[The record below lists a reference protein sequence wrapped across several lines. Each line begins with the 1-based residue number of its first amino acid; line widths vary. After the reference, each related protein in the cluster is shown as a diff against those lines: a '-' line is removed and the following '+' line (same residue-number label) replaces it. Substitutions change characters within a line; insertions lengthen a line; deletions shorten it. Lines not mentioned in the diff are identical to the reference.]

1 MTEVMIDPLHDW
13 TEADLETLPDDG
25 SRYEII
31 DGRLLVVPPAGE
43 VHNSRGI
50 ELLIQLKNA
59 APAGWRVVYEIGLA
73 IDEDRLVPD
82 LLVLPPDAP
91 MADAAFND
99 VTVIKPQLVIEIASR
114 STETTD
120 AGNKLVTY
128 ARAGIPAYW
137 RVARD
142 GKMFLHALMEAGA
155 YGLIATIAPGE
166 RHSVLFPFPLEL
178 RAPE

>member
-1 MTEVMIDPLHDW
+1 MIDPLHDW
-13 TEADLETLPDDG
+13 TEADLDTLPDDG

-43 VHNSRGI
+43 VHNSRGT
-50 ELLIQLKNA
+50 ELLTQLKNA
-59 APAGWRVVYEIGLA
+59 APDGWRVVYEIGLA

-82 LLVLPPDAP
+82 LIVLPPNAP
-91 MADAAFND
+91 IANAAFND
-99 VTVIKPQLVIEIASR
+99 VKVVKPQLVIEIASR

-120 AGNKLVTY
+120 AGNKLIAY

-155 YGLIATIAPGE
+155 YGLVATIAPGA
-166 RHSVLFPFPLEL
+166 RHHVLFPFPLEL